1 MLLARRAAL
10 PARPCRQQLTLARYL
25 PQQQIQGYGKWSH
38 SPSICAMTKD
48 SKLKTPFFKSVV
60 GLHVPRQQAGAS
72 LIMVMIVLTV
82 VSMVGIAGVQ
92 ISTMSER
99 GARNDR
105 DYQIALQSAEA
116 GLIDAEID
124 VFTSQNVA
132 RYFVPGCGTSGNSQ
146 GLCSESASGKA
157 TWLLPDF
164 TSTGASAPT
173 TEYGTFTG
181 QTFQAGSSGFQPSK
195 KPRYVIEAIP
205 DPTNRDLGNSSPTY
219 VFRVTSMGFGPRDD
233 IQAVVQMVYRN

>member
-1 MLLARRAAL
+1 M
-10 PARPCRQQLTLARYL
+10 
-25 PQQQIQGYGKWSH
+25 I
-38 SPSICAMTKD
+38 KD
-48 SKLKTPFFKSVV
+48 SKLKTPLFGESV
-60 GLHVPRQQAGAS
+60 GSHVPRQQAGAS
-72 LIMVMIVLTV
+72 LIMVMIILTV
-82 VSMVGIAGVQ
+82 VSMTGIAGFQ

-124 VFTSQNVA
+124 LKGSGSNKRDVFTSQNVSS
-132 RYFVPGCGTSGNSQ
+132 YFVPGCGTSGNSQ

-157 TWLLPDF
+157 AWLLPDF
-164 TSTGASAPT
+164 TLTGTSAPT

-205 DPTNRDLGNSSPTY
+205 DSFGAGSGSRDLEDSSPKF

>member
-1 MLLARRAAL
+1 
-10 PARPCRQQLTLARYL
+10 
-25 PQQQIQGYGKWSH
+25 
-38 SPSICAMTKD
+38 
-48 SKLKTPFFKSVV
+48 
-60 GLHVPRQQAGAS
+60 
-72 LIMVMIVLTV
+72 
-82 VSMVGIAGVQ
+82 
-92 ISTMSER
+92 MSER

-116 GLIDAEID
+116 GLIDAEIDLKGSGSNKRD

-164 TSTGASAPT
+164 TLNGTSAPT

>member
-1 MLLARRAAL
+1 M
-10 PARPCRQQLTLARYL
+10 
-25 PQQQIQGYGKWSH
+25 S
-38 SPSICAMTKD
+38 KD
-48 SKLKTPFFKSVV
+48 SKLKIPFFKQSV
-60 GLHVPRQQAGAS
+60 GSPVPRQQAGAS
-72 LIMVMIVLTV
+72 LIMVMIILTV

-124 VFTSQNVA
+124 LNGPGTSTRRSVFTSQNVA
-132 RYFVPGCGTSGNSQ
+132 SSFVAGCGTSGNSQ

-157 TWLLPDF
+157 AWLLPDF
-164 TSTGASAPT
+164 TLTGTSAPT

-181 QTFQAGSSGFQPSK
+181 QTFQAGPSGFQPSK
-195 KPRYVIEAIP
+195 KPRYVIEAIA
-205 DPTNRDLGNSSPTY
+205 DSFGAGSGNRDLEDQSQTF

-233 IQAVVQMVYRN
+233 IQAVVQMVYRK

>member
-1 MLLARRAAL
+1 M
-10 PARPCRQQLTLARYL
+10 
-25 PQQQIQGYGKWSH
+25 
-38 SPSICAMTKD
+38 
-48 SKLKTPFFKSVV
+48 KTPFFKESV
-60 GLHVPRQQAGAS
+60 GSPVPRQQAGAS
-72 LIMVMIVLTV
+72 LIMVMIILTV

-124 VFTSQNVA
+124 LNGPGSSTRRDVFNSQNVA
-132 RYFVPGCGTSGNSQ
+132 GYFAPGCGTSGDSR
-146 GLCSESASGKA
+146 GLCTMSGSGKA
-157 TWLLPDF
+157 AWLLPDF
-164 TSTGASAPT
+164 TLTGNSAPT

-181 QTFQAGSSGFQPSK
+181 QTFQAGASGFQPSK

-205 DPTNRDLGNSSPTY
+205 DSFGAGSGSRDLSGPSQQY